1 MEERSWR
8 KEGIEV
14 KEVNDWISVNRG
26 RKHPLVFNNKELITL
41 FVDNIPEE
49 ANRAWLSKTF
59 TDYGI
64 VKETYIPA
72 KRSNRGSRFGFVHYD
87 CPISAEVAVTK
98 ASGLQVGDYKLFVK
112 VASFNSK
119 LKRDNGN
126 HLRSS
131 KDIAESSYKGA
142 LSWKKAESNHLAQE
156 NSYAHATFDKEE
168 WDSSSQMQKSA
179 AYKVSTAFAKTSPDT
194 DLASHNAMMEQ
205 FVNLHGE
212 CKDND
217 KGKQG
222 NLFMKSTNS
231 SFVVNKEG
239 IVMENNLEGSLDSLV
254 PDSVDNPIWDINS
267 AQGNFGLDLVPFG
280 GAAQVEVDS
289 DLSESHSNTGES
301 NGICSQ
307 INLRPSQVN
316 SINILVDLNPSAC
329 NRRRK
334 EFIPK
339 AQQTFYPSN
348 YNSDNRSS
356 RNNQSYNRNQYS
368 GSSRGCQI
376 CGKSKHLAYSGYHR
390 QNLSYKPLGRSNQNN
405 QNGVGG
411 SSNFGGGSSGN
422 FSGTSRPNG
431 GNFSGYTPYSG
442 PNYPGSMSQPNQLSG
457 GVPQFPPM
465 VQSMPPLAQAA
476 HFTQAISPP
485 AQVA

>member
-72 KRSNRGSRFGFVHYD
+72 KRSNRGSKFGFVRYD

-98 ASGLQVGDYKLFVK
+98 ASGLQVGDNKLFVK

-301 NGICSQ
+301 NGEEKNSSQ
-307 INLRPSQVN
+307 RSTLLLRR
-316 SINILVDLNPSAC
+316 DL
-329 NRRRK
+329 
-334 EFIPK
+334 EVI
-339 AQQTFYPSN
+339 T
-348 YNSDNRSS
+348 
-356 RNNQSYNRNQYS
+356 
-368 GSSRGCQI
+368 
-376 CGKSKHLAYSGYHR
+376 
-390 QNLSYKPLGRSNQNN
+390 
-405 QNGVGG
+405 
-411 SSNFGGGSSGN
+411 
-422 FSGTSRPNG
+422 
-431 GNFSGYTPYSG
+431 
-442 PNYPGSMSQPNQLSG
+442 
-457 GVPQFPPM
+457 
-465 VQSMPPLAQAA
+465 
-476 HFTQAISPP
+476 
-485 AQVA
+485 